1 MTDDAAAPSIRKRIE
16 VMHGVN
22 LDQLGRRDQ
31 LHYGEITFSALERQ
45 ISDTAREL
53 GLATRFFQTNHEGE
67 FVEHLH
73 RLEGL
78 ADGIVLNPGAWTHYS
93 YAIADALELVG
104 LPAVEVHLSDVD
116 HREEWRRHSV
126 IVELCIDRVIGKGP
140 DGYRDALMRL
150 AQELAG

>member
-1 MTDDAAAPSIRKRIE
+1 MRDRVE

-22 LDQLGRRDQ
+22 LDQLGRRDPT
-31 LHYGEITFSALERQ
+31 HYGGVTFEALELQ
-45 ISDTAREL
+45 IGEAAQEL
-53 GLATRFFQTNHEGE
+53 GLTIRFFQTNHEGR

-93 YAIADALELVG
+93 YAIRDALELTG

-116 HREEWRRHSV
+116 SREPWRRHSV
-126 IVELCIDRVIGKGP
+126 IADLCVARVAGKGP
-140 DGYRDALMRL
+140 SGYRDALEYLRTEMS
-150 AQELAG
+150 A